1 MPTTNK
7 SCARRRLEPRRRARD
22 ALAHQRRARR
32 QLRCRPP
39 RGRTLAPALTPHP
52 AISWL
57 TCSLRSAESA
67 PRGCAAATGQLG
79 LDVEIPGSL
88 TVGGTEVKVDDTVL
102 YSVREDG
109 LFDTLSG
116 TGFAMT
122 DMPGCAGAR
131 VEPRTFGPLAFDF
144 TPTPLPLPARA

>member
-1 MPTTNK
+1 MLEMPSPISVVHDD
-7 SCARRRLEPRRRARD
+7 SCEAAHLEVAPS
-22 ALAHQRRARR
+22 
-32 QLRCRPP
+32 PP
-39 RGRTLAPALTPHP
+39 PSPLTPLP
-52 AISWL
+52 AGSPAPCALL
-57 TCSLRSAESA
+57 TL

-122 DMPGCAGAR
+122 DMPGCGRTRLTQDVWAAGI
-131 VEPRTFGPLAFDF
+131 
-144 TPTPLPLPARA
+144 